1 MLFHVDNILT
11 SLGVWS
17 ETMSICCG
25 CTISPNADGF
35 YGLVDEHEDIRAI
48 ALAAE
53 TGTAVAET
61 SM

>member
-1 MLFHVDNILT
+1 MLFHVDNIQT
-11 SLGVWS
+11 SLAVLS

-25 CTISPNADGF
+25 CTISSNADGF
-35 YGLVDEHEDIRAI
+35 YGPVDEHEDIRAI

-61 SM
+61 

>member
-11 SLGVWS
+11 SLGVLS

-25 CTISPNADGF
+25 CTIFSNADGF